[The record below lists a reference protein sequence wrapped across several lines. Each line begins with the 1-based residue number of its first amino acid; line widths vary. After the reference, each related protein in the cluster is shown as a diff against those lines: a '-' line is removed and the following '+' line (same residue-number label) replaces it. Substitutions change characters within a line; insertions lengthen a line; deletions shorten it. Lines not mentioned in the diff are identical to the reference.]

1 MIESQGWD
9 YWVKGRNISL
19 TLAIH
24 NLKICFESYF
34 SCYREKVKTQLL
46 MVRITWRKYNNFP
59 RSLLFYP
66 FFQLSIFPVYF
77 IQLSFFIDLT
87 NIYRRLTMCQI
98 LWSLIHTRVNSQ
110 VCVVLCSMTDLTNVL
125 ERGRLIQVCPGLYS
139 LHPWRVLWFVLA
151 WPLLNVWYCSRNPR
165 IFYQDSS
172 GTSNPSSPINRFS
185 PIPKQPRV
193 EKVGP
198 KEF

>member
-1 MIESQGWD
+1 MIESQEWD

-46 MVRITWRKYNNFP
+46 MVRITWRKYDNFL

-110 VCVVLCSMTDLTNVL
+110 VSVVLCSMPDLTNML
-125 ERGRLIQVCPGLYS
+125 ERGHLIQVCPGLYS
-139 LHPWRVLWFVLA
+139 LRPWRVLWLVLT
-151 WPLLNVWYCSRNPR
+151 WPLLNVWHCSRNLR
-165 IFYQDSS
+165 VFYQDSS
-172 GTSNPSSPINRFS
+172 GTSNASSPINRFS

-193 EKVGP
+193 EKAGP
-198 KEF
+198 KEV